1 MVLALKDNSAPLEL
15 VVTGEVASWLPALE
29 QVVGP
34 NWLKTRRVRS
44 GHELLEVVR
53 HGRADAAVLDDE
65 CDWDLDVLQMLR
77 MLRQLDRS
85 LQVVVVTHHTER
97 QWMEAALKLAAYS
110 VLTKPLGFE
119 PLVRQI
125 HGIMLKM
132 HKQLNSQPTA
142 IMKLDDWNKNW

>member
-15 VVTGEVASWLPALE
+15 VVTGEVAGWLPALE
-29 QVVGP
+29 QIVGP
-34 NWLKTRRVRS
+34 NFLNTRRVRS

-53 HGRADAAVLDDE
+53 HGQADAAVLDDA
-65 CDWDLDVLQMLR
+65 CDWDLDTLHMLR
-77 MLRQLDRS
+77 LIRQLDRS
-85 LQVVVVTHHTER
+85 LQVVVVTSHTER
-97 QWMEAALKLAAYS
+97 QWMETALRLAAYS

-132 HKQLNSQPTA
+132 HKQIIAQPRA
-142 IMKLDDWNKNW
+142 IIKLDDFNKNG